1 MRKLFSMFGF
11 YFLMLG
17 ANAQHHCA
25 TDQKMMDA
33 LAAEQSYDQSFS
45 DFQEVQRQFALDV
58 FQDAIRDDQ
67 KEFVVP
73 VVVHVVYTDETNNI
87 SSEQIHT
94 QIAALNRDFNLLN
107 ADQSEIPEV
116 FKSFRSNV
124 SFKFV
129 LADRDPDGNF
139 TNGITRTQTTVE
151 GIGDTEKYFKTS
163 QGGINPWPQPHY
175 MNIWVCDI
183 PGQVLGYAFLPA
195 SNMSERDGIVM
206 APRAFGTMG
215 TAQAPYNMGR
225 TLVHEVGHYF
235 GLVHLWGSESG
246 DCGKTDY
253 MSDTPNQFGPNNGCQ
268 TFPQMSCPE
277 EPDGDMFMNYMDYA
291 SDGCM
296 FLFTERQAAFMR
308 LVMTTSRITLQHSQA
323 VTSVSEPIADR
334 GATIYPNPAT
344 GQMYLEYLSK
354 QLPAAVSLWSID
366 GELIK
371 TWTPIK
377 PIEIIDVSDIT
388 QGVYVVKMSNQ
399 TLRVVVQ

>member
-1 MRKLFSMFGF
+1 
-11 YFLMLG
+11 
-17 ANAQHHCA
+17 
-25 TDQKMMDA
+25 
-33 LAAEQSYDQSFS
+33 
-45 DFQEVQRQFALDV
+45 
-58 FQDAIRDDQ
+58 
-67 KEFVVP
+67 
-73 VVVHVVYTDETNNI
+73 
-87 SSEQIHT
+87 
-94 QIAALNRDFNLLN
+94 
-107 ADQSEIPEV
+107 
-116 FKSFRSNV
+116 
-124 SFKFV
+124 
-129 LADRDPDGNF
+129 
-139 TNGITRTQTTVE
+139 
-151 GIGDTEKYFKTS
+151 
-163 QGGINPWPQPHY
+163 
-175 MNIWVCDI
+175 
-183 PGQVLGYAFLPA
+183 
-195 SNMSERDGIVM
+195 
-206 APRAFGTMG
+206 
-215 TAQAPYNMGR
+215 
-225 TLVHEVGHYF
+225 
-235 GLVHLWGSESG
+235 VHLWGSESG

-366 GELIK
+366 GALIK